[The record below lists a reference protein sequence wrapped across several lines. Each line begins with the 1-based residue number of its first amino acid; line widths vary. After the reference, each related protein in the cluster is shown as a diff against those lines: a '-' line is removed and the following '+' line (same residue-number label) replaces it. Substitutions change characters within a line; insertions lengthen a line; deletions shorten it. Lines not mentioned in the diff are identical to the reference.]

1 MYSIALAVASCA
13 SVSNLSPS
21 STSLAP
27 PLALLVLGQSQPP
40 SLFFLLSMS
49 VLQDASAG
57 NRTRVT
63 SMATMYSTTRPLML
77 LLCAAD
83 ACLLGHACLEYPS
96 LALLPPIA
104 CPSVLQLR
112 PPHLLL
118 RAPASLLLLH
128 AAFCT
133 HARRCL
139 VARTRVERLS
149 CFCFKEST
157 PVGFEPT
164 RGDPIGL
171 PSIIRTGRTKR
182 KDQGYV
188 PGSGP
193 CWQSI
198 SLGSASGEKVRQKKQ
213 N

>member
-1 MYSIALAVASCA
+1 MTFSCSHSAPIPVYSIALAVASCA

-49 VLQDASAG
+49 VLQDASAE

-157 PVGFEPT
+157 PVGFEPR
-164 RGDPIGL
+164 RGGPFGL
-171 PSIIRTGRTKR
+171 AGRR
-182 KDQGYV
+182 L
-188 PGSGP
+188 SR
-193 CWQSI
+193 
-198 SLGSASGEKVRQKKQ
+198 SAKVSSAFL
-213 N
+213 

>member
-1 MYSIALAVASCA
+1 MTFSCSHSAPIPVYSIALAVASCA

-21 STSLAP
+21 SSP
-27 PLALLVLGQSQPP
+27 PGPRSESTTLTLLPAVYVRAS
-40 SLFFLLSMS
+40 
-49 VLQDASAG
+49 SAG

-139 VARTRVERLS
+139 VAGTRVERLS

-171 PSIIRTGRTKR
+171 AGRR
-182 KDQGYV
+182 L
-188 PGSGP
+188 SR
-193 CWQSI
+193 
-198 SLGSASGEKVRQKKQ
+198 SAKVSSAFL
-213 N
+213 

>member
-1 MYSIALAVASCA
+1 MTFSCSHSAPIPVYSIALAVASCA

-40 SLFFLLSMS
+40 SLFFLLSM
-49 VLQDASAG
+49 LQDASAG

-83 ACLLGHACLEYPS
+83 VCLLGHACLEYPS

-149 CFCFKEST
+149 CFCFKESKMWDSSPRGRPHRLSRPT
-157 PVGFEPT
+157 P
-164 RGDPIGL
+164 
-171 PSIIRTGRTKR
+171 
-182 KDQGYV
+182 
-188 PGSGP
+188 
-193 CWQSI
+193 
-198 SLGSASGEKVRQKKQ
+198 
-213 N
+213 